1 MNTPA
6 GGNRA
11 GGRRAAERGD
21 TVDVVAGK
29 LTAGVDE
36 AGRGPLAGPV
46 VAAAV
51 ILDPARPIPGLD
63 DSKRLSPQ
71 RREALDAEIRA
82 RAAGWAIARVDVDV
96 IDALNILEATMLAMR
111 EAVARL
117 DPAPERVLVDGNR
130 CPDLPCP
137 ARAVVRGGRRRS
149 RRSAPRRSW
158 PRWAR
163 DREMVE
169 MDRRYPGYGFA
180 RHKGLRDAGAPGGAV
195 PARAPSPIHRRSFAP
210 VKSALSRCVRERGT
224 S

>member
-1 MNTPA
+1 MNAPA
-6 GGNRA
+6 GGDRA
-11 GGRRAAERGD
+11 GSRRAAERSD
-21 TVDVVAGK
+21 AVDVAAGK
-29 LTAGVDE
+29 RTAGVDE
-36 AGRGPLAGPV
+36 AGRGPLAGAV

-96 IDALNILEATMLAMR
+96 IDAINVLEATMLAMR

-137 ARAVVRGGRRRS
+137 ARAVVRGDATVAAIGAAS
-149 RRSAPRRSW
+149 ILAKV
-158 PRWAR
+158 AR
-163 DREMVE
+163 DREMAE

-180 RHKGLRDAGAPGGAV
+180 RHKGYGTRSHREALLRLG
-195 PARAPSPIHRRSFAP
+195 PSPIHRRSFAP
-210 VKSALSRCVRERGT
+210 VRLALFRCVRGQGT

>member
-1 MNTPA
+1 MNAPTGGNGA
-6 GGNRA
+6 GGGRA
-11 GGRRAAERGD
+11 PDRSGTAGIA
-21 TVDVVAGK
+21 AGK
-29 LTAGVDE
+29 RTAGVDE
-36 AGRGPLAGPV
+36 AGRGPLAGAV

-51 ILDPARPIPGLD
+51 ILDPVRPIPGLD

-71 RREALDAEIRA
+71 RREALDIEIRA

-96 IDALNILEATMLAMR
+96 IDAINILEATMLAMR

-137 ARAVVRGGRRRS
+137 ARAVVRGDATVAAIGAAS
-149 RRSAPRRSW
+149 ILAKV
-158 PRWAR
+158 AR

-180 RHKGLRDAGAPGGAV
+180 RHKGYGT
-195 PARAPSPIHRRSFAP
+195 RAHREALFRLGPSPIHRRSFAP
-210 VKSALSRCVRERGT
+210 VKSALSPCVRERGT